1 MAVGESEIN
10 TKERCKM
17 NLQTIQKIS
26 KDSGIHHTS
35 IEKMIKNNKL
45 IAYKQDGFKRI
56 LIDLD
61 EFNSTFK
68 PINNICEDFNLDIFN
83 I

>member
-1 MAVGESEIN
+1 
-10 TKERCKM
+10 M

-26 KDSGIHHTS
+26 KNSGVHHTS
-35 IEKMIKNNKL
+35 IEKMIKDKKI
-45 IAYKQDGFKRI
+45 IAYKQENFKRI

-68 PINNICEDFNLDIFN
+68 PINNLCDDFDLDIFKV
-83 I
+83 